1 MLIIL
6 SEIIRPT
13 SDSKAV
19 KRLANW
25 PRRSVVETDFDICLT
40 IISAISDP
48 FKRIIVARPK
58 TSPSVPPKKIKKKKK
73 TLIIILM
80 EFWIDIYQESCAWR
94 PNMAEYFVMYSNHNK
109 TFAWD

>member
-40 IISAISDP
+40 IISPISDP

-58 TSPSVPPKKIKKKKK
+58 TSPSVPPKNFFKK
-73 TLIIILM
+73 TLIITLM
-80 EFWIDIYQESCAWR
+80 EFWIEIYQESCGDLTG
-94 PNMAEYFVMYSNHNK
+94 PNSL
-109 TFAWD
+109 

>member
-25 PRRSVVETDFDICLT
+25 PRRSVVETDFDICRT
-40 IISAISDP
+40 IMSETSDP
-48 FKRIIVARPK
+48 FKRIIVASPK
-58 TSPSVPPKKIKKKKK
+58 TSPSVPPEKKIKK
-73 TLIIILM
+73 TLIIIPM
-80 EFWIDIYQESCAWR
+80 EFWIEIYYESCGDLTE
-94 PNMAEYFVMYSNHNK
+94 PNSLYNISSCIQIK
-109 TFAWD
+109 S